1 MKQVVALMLIM
12 GLMFGFSACAPGGT
26 DTPGKK
32 AAAAELVA
40 SPKYP
45 EGIGFDDLDARRA
58 NRLNNPVSRATADAI
73 QAFSFKTAAPLLGAA
88 SVNSCY
94 SPLSVYYALALSSTG
109 ANGQTKDEL
118 FTLLGALD
126 AEKLS
131 LEMSNLYRLL
141 YSDNKISQLK
151 IANSLWLDHDYQG
164 QPVVYK
170 EPFTQNAASRFYASL
185 FRVDFAEK
193 SAGDA
198 MSQWID
204 DQTKGTLKPTFSP
217 DPEQILS
224 ILNTIYFKDEWT
236 DRFKADQT
244 KPDTFHLADGKDVT
258 CDFMN
263 MTYSSHGFSK
273 GEGFIRSA
281 LNLKSN
287 AQMVFV
293 LPDKGID
300 LRQLINS
307 PEKLR
312 SLFESG
318 KGTNGKVIWKIPK
331 FSYDSDFKLVDTL
344 KQLGITSMFKSNAD
358 FTGITDHQAFVSRI
372 THKTH
377 IAIDENG
384 VVASAFTKM
393 DYAGAAVPVDQAEMI
408 LDRPFIYAI
417 FSSPLPLVKE
427 AGSPDFPTSTGVPLF
442 IGICGNPVA
451 P

>member
-1 MKQVVALMLIM
+1 MKRLVALCLVMC
-12 GLMFGFSACAPGGT
+12 LMFGVSSCAPGGT
-26 DTPGKK
+26 NDPGKNVV
-32 AAAAELVA
+32 AAELVA

-45 EGIGFDDLDARRA
+45 EGIGFDDLEARRA
-58 NRLNNPVSRATADAI
+58 NRLNNPVSRASANAI
-73 QAFSFKTAAPLLGAA
+73 QAFSYKTATPLLGVA
-88 SVNSCY
+88 SLNSCY
-94 SPLSVYYALALSSTG
+94 SPLSLYYALALASTG
-109 ANGQTKDEL
+109 ANGQTRDEL
-118 FTLLGALD
+118 LTLLGALD
-126 AEKLS
+126 ADKLS
-131 LEMSNLYRLL
+131 QDMSNLYRLL

-151 IANSLWLDHDYQG
+151 IANSLWLDHEYQG

-185 FRVDFAEK
+185 FRVDFAQK

-198 MSQWID
+198 MSQWIA
-204 DQTKGTLKPTFSP
+204 DQTKGTLKPTFET

-236 DRFKADQT
+236 DRFKANQT

-263 MTYSSHGFSK
+263 MTYASHGFSK
-273 GEGFIRSA
+273 GDGFIRSA
-281 LNLKSN
+281 LNLKSG

-293 LPDKGID
+293 LPDKGVD
-300 LRQLINS
+300 LRQLISS
-307 PEKLR
+307 PEKLKAV
-312 SLFESG
+312 FEGG
-318 KGTNGKVIWKIPK
+318 KATNGKVIWKIPK
-331 FSYDSDFKLVDTL
+331 FSYDSDFKLSDTM
-344 KQLGITSMFKSNAD
+344 KQLGVTSMFKSNAD
-358 FTGITDHQAFVSRI
+358 FTGITDHQAFVTKI
-372 THKTH
+372 TQKTH

-427 AGSPDFPTSTGVPLF
+427 AGSSDFSTATGIPLF
-442 IGICGNPVA
+442 VGICGNPVA